1 MIGSIVRT
9 KLPTTGI
16 NYYGKHIRHDPN
28 SPVAANGVADGD
40 RLNFVFKVMTF
51 KIDNSPNWYEYLLVA
66 LAFFSISALSLQ
78 AILIFI
84 PVTLL
89 IYLFL
94 YSKNAGIIL
103 GETSLEIHFKAGF
116 FTYSKFSRHF
126 NKITIDQDTIR
137 FYNDDEMAFLLDVGL
152 SYDDDDKVHSI
163 SLRSDKKDISLGNKK
178 NCLTVFSV
186 IKQFY
191 LNNTPDN

>member
-137 FYNDDEMAFLLDVGL
+137 FYNDDEMAFYWMLALAMMMT
-152 SYDDDDKVHSI
+152 I
-163 SLRSDKKDISLGNKK
+163 RSTQYPYGQIKKTFRWEIKRIASRS
-178 NCLTVFSV
+178 SV
-186 IKQFY
+186 S
-191 LNNTPDN
+191 